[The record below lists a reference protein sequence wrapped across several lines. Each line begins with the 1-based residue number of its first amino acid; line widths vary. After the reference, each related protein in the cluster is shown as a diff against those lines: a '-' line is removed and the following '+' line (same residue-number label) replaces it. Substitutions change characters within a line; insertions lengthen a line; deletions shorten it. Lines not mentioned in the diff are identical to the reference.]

1 MKPARLFWGV
11 FFVLVGLLLLA
22 DRYGFFTIGWEE
34 LWRFWPLVLVFIG
47 AAILLRGSKYRWVAL
62 ALGGILLALIIVS
75 VLSFSWVGGDW
86 TLRRD
91 VREQSFSIPFRDS
104 VKRASLTYEGSAGA
118 LEVRE
123 GSGQLFAA
131 TTHAS
136 FGEYSFEYDSSG
148 NTHEIRVFFEGRQ
161 RHWRLGRLDNYA
173 IVTLHA
179 MPVWTIDLNLG
190 AAKVD
195 LDLERLAVE
204 RLRFKTGATSA
215 KIRLGSLVK
224 EADVD
229 VEAGA
234 STVRI
239 DVPESAGCEIR
250 VEAPLSSKKFPGFK
264 KVGNGEYQS
273 ENYYS
278 AEKKISIAVRAGVSS
293 IKVSRY

>member
-1 MKPARLFWGV
+1 V

-47 AAILLRGSKYRWVAL
+47 AAILLRGSKYRWGAL
-62 ALGGILLALIIVS
+62 ALGGVLLALIIVS

-104 VKRASLTYEGSAGA
+104 VRNASLTYEGGAGA

-123 GSGQLFAA
+123 GSGQLFDA

-136 FGEYSFEYDSSG
+136 FGEYTFEYDSSG
-148 NTHEIRVFFEGRQ
+148 NTDEIHVYFEGQR

-179 MPVWTIDLNLG
+179 KPVWALDLNLG
-190 AAKVD
+190 AAKID

-204 RLRFKTGATSA
+204 RLRLKTGAATA
-215 KIRLGSLVK
+215 KIKLGALAK
-224 EADVD
+224 QADVD

-234 STVRI
+234 SSVRI
-239 DVPESAGCEIR
+239 DVPESVGCEIR
-250 VEAPLSSKKFPGFK
+250 VEAPLSSKRFPDFK
-264 KVGNGEYQS
+264 KVGDGEYQT

-293 IKVSRY
+293 VRVSRY